1 MRKKS
6 LMHQNCIKLT
16 QRYFIKEKT
25 IPWDKIISSTYMGW
39 LLEKEDFP
47 RDLLI
52 LARFEPYQILN
63 QDESSLGN
71 PFFSYSQIY
80 GIFIN
85 KFYIL
90 FREFFQNFTTLFPL
104 NFTSNFT
111 IFNNNNS
118 TSFQRTLPLFPTLEY
133 FYIH

>member
-25 IPWDKIISSTYMGW
+25 IPCDKIISSTYMGW

-80 GIFIN
+80 GIFILY
-85 KFYIL
+85 FISAFFFRIL
-90 FREFFQNFTTLFPL
+90 QLFFLLISHQTLPFLTIIIQQVFREHCLYFQ
-104 NFTSNFT
+104 
-111 IFNNNNS
+111 
-118 TSFQRTLPLFPTLEY
+118 
-133 FYIH
+133 H